1 MQNLD
6 VISVNIW
13 QILISLANLAILF
26 LLVKKLFYKP
36 VKKVLEKR
44 EEEINVHYSAAKQA
58 EDDAMKSKKQY
69 EEALSGAAAE
79 ADGIIKDAAEKAK
92 RRSETIIDDAEQ
104 KADRILRQAEQDV
117 ALERSKATDSIKRE
131 IVEVSSALSEK
142 LLDREINADD
152 HKALID
158 SFIEEIGDGNE

>member
-6 VISVNIW
+6 VISVNLW
-13 QILISLANLAILF
+13 QILISLANLVILF

-36 VKKVLEKR
+36 VKRILKER
-44 EEEINVHYSAAKQA
+44 EDEINVHYFAAEQA
-58 EDDAMKSKKQY
+58 ESDALKSKAEY
-69 EEALSGAAAE
+69 EEALSDAKAE

-92 RRSETIIDDAEQ
+92 RRSDTIIDEAEQ
-104 KADRILRQAEQDV
+104 KASRIVRQAEQDAV
-117 ALERSKATDSIKRE
+117 LEREKATDSIKRE
-131 IVEVSSALSEK
+131 IIEVSSALSEK
-142 LLDREINADD
+142 LIQREINADD

>member
-1 MQNLD
+1 MQTLD
-6 VISVNIW
+6 VISVNLW

-26 LLVKKLFYKP
+26 FLVKKLFYKP
-36 VKKVLEKR
+36 VKKILEKR

-58 EDDAMKSKKQY
+58 ESEAIDSKNKY
-69 EEALSGAAAE
+69 ESALSGAKAE
-79 ADGIIKDAAEKAK
+79 ADEIIKDAAEKAK
-92 RRSETIIDDAEQ
+92 RRSETIIDDAEA
-104 KADRILRQAEQDV
+104 KADRILRQAEQD
-117 ALERSKATDSIKRE
+117 AELERFKATDSIKRE
-131 IVEVSSALSEK
+131 IIEVSSALSEK

>member
-36 VKKVLEKR
+36 VKKILKER
-44 EEEINVHYSAAKQA
+44 EDEINVHYSVATQA
-58 EDDAMKSKKQY
+58 ESDALKSKQEY
-69 EEALSGAAAE
+69 EEALSGAKAE
-79 ADGIIKDAAEKAK
+79 ADDIIKNAAEKAK

-104 KADRILRQAEQDV
+104 KAERIVRQAEQDA

-131 IVEVSSALSEK
+131 IVEVSSALSAK
-142 LLDREINADD
+142 LIEREINTND